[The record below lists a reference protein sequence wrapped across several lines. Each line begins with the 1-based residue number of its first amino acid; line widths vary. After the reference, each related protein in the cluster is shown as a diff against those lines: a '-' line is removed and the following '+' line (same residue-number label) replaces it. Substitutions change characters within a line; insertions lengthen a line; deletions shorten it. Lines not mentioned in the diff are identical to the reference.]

1 MNIPDKFDCTGSGV
15 CPRHK
20 KPRFIND
27 ENISCC
33 QRIENAIFELDVFVL
48 KGQKMRKLILFFSCG
63 ALGVLLSA
71 CASTGSTIYTY
82 DSDGRVTQKTVTSE
96 SVIKTV
102 TDSTKNKSV
111 VMWED
116 GWAAYMSVSSGTLE
130 DPTPHGKIFMGKVNK
145 GAVSLLPNQ
154 NGLTGISR
162 IIQAT
167 KNDVSASLTDGL
179 ESSSSEIQTNGSGK

>member
-1 MNIPDKFDCTGSGV
+1 
-15 CPRHK
+15 
-20 KPRFIND
+20 
-27 ENISCC
+27 
-33 QRIENAIFELDVFVL
+33 
-48 KGQKMRKLILFFSCG
+48 MRKLILFFLCG
-63 ALGVLLSA
+63 SLGVLLSA

-82 DSDGRVTQKTVTSE
+82 DSEGRVTQKTVTSE

-116 GWAAYMSVSSGTLE
+116 GWTAYLSVSSGTTE
-130 DPTPHGKIFMGKVNK
+130 DPTPHGKIFMGKINK
-145 GAVSLLPNQ
+145 GAISLLPNQ

-179 ESSSSEIQTNGSGK
+179 ESSSSQLQTQTNGVEK

>member
-1 MNIPDKFDCTGSGV
+1 
-15 CPRHK
+15 
-20 KPRFIND
+20 
-27 ENISCC
+27 
-33 QRIENAIFELDVFVL
+33 
-48 KGQKMRKLILFFSCG
+48 MRKLILFFLCG
-63 ALGVLLSA
+63 TLGVLLSA

-82 DSDGRVTQKTVTSE
+82 DSEGRVTQKTVTSE

-116 GWAAYMSVSSGTLE
+116 GWAAYL
-130 DPTPHGKIFMGKVNK
+130 KIFMGKVNK
-145 GAVSLLPNQ
+145 GAISLLPNQ
-154 NGLTGISR
+154 NGLPGISR

-179 ESSSSEIQTNGSGK
+179 ESSSSQIQTQTNGVEK

>member
-1 MNIPDKFDCTGSGV
+1 
-15 CPRHK
+15 
-20 KPRFIND
+20 
-27 ENISCC
+27 
-33 QRIENAIFELDVFVL
+33 
-48 KGQKMRKLILFFSCG
+48 MRKLILFFMFSF
-63 ALGVLLSA
+63 LSVLLSA
-71 CASTGSTIYTY
+71 CASTSSTILEY
-82 DSDGRVTQKTVTSE
+82 DAAGKVVKRTETSE

-116 GWAAYMSVSSGTLE
+116 GWAAYLSVSSGTLE
-130 DPTPHGKIFMGKVNK
+130 DPTPHGKIFMGKINK
-145 GAVSLLPNQ
+145 GAISLLPNQ

-179 ESSSSEIQTNGSGK
+179 ESSSSQIQTQTNGVEK